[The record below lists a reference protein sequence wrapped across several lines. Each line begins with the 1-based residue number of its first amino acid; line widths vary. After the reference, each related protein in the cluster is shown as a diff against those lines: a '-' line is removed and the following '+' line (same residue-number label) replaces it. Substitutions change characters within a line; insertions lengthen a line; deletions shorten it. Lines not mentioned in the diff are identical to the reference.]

1 MAGPQLPTPAAAE
14 WVRIKEATP
23 PPPSLFDP
31 LPLLKNE
38 QQLDPQVAERR
49 RRLASTCRTKSHRR
63 WIQDIVAFVEGEA
76 KSCGKDLYWEQM
88 EVGKKEHAVR
98 VKFGEEE
105 QVESRGRTL
114 KLAREGAAR
123 VLLQLVG
130 PWLADHVWQEH
141 TATIGDAVPQH
152 AKAWLPP
159 IWDARHLYLPAVPG
173 MPEVLLYEVE
183 CQLGPLCCL
192 VAAPTLGEASSRLA
206 ARFAHLLATL
216 DLVALTDEPID
227 ETLGEMEVLGSP
239 YTQGRGVLSVRMTGD
254 YCLPPLDLQLLQ
266 PRLRGLRLPPTY
278 TEKDEYG
285 CVRTFS
291 CLLCPEALK
300 TTKELE
306 EHVVSLGHWRRLGK
320 LFVHGQLRQTFLPEA
335 EDDLQ
340 VLHILMLVCMLSRCR
355 LFIRFKRSCVPTA
368 WRMER
373 GSLPRDSAQTAG
385 S

>member
-1 MAGPQLPTPAAAE
+1 MAGPQLPATAGDE
-14 WVRIKEATP
+14 WVRMKEETP

-31 LPLLKNE
+31 LPLKNG

-76 KSCGKDLYWEQM
+76 KSCGKELCWEQR

-98 VKFGEEE
+98 VKLGEDEE
-105 QVESRGRTL
+105 MVEARGRTL
-114 KLAREGAAR
+114 KHAKEGAAR

-130 PWLADHVWQEH
+130 PWLGDEVWQEH
-141 TATIGDAVPQH
+141 TNTIGNAVPQH

-192 VAAPTLGEASSRLA
+192 VTAPTLGEASSRLA
-206 ARFAHLLATL
+206 TRFAHLLATL

-227 ETLGEMEVLGSP
+227 EGLGEMEVFGSP

-254 YCLPPLDLQLLQ
+254 YCLPPLDLALLQ
-266 PRLRGLRLPPTY
+266 PR
-278 TEKDEYG
+278 
-285 CVRTFS
+285 
-291 CLLCPEALK
+291 
-300 TTKELE
+300 
-306 EHVVSLGHWRRLGK
+306 
-320 LFVHGQLRQTFLPEA
+320 
-335 EDDLQ
+335 
-340 VLHILMLVCMLSRCR
+340 
-355 LFIRFKRSCVPTA
+355 
-368 WRMER
+368 
-373 GSLPRDSAQTAG
+373 
-385 S
+385 